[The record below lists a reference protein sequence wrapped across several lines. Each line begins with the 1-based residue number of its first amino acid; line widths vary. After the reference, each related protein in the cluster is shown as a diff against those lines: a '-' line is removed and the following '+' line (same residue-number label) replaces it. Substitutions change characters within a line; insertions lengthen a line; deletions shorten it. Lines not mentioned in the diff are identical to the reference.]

1 MIKNLKNIDINHVIY
16 LYIVLLLTYIF
27 FSNISVIY
35 QRYTILELSMGL
47 IVFSFIGLVLNFIN
61 KKIKKLKFD
70 ILDLLIIILIICG
83 IISTIFAINTKIA
96 LYGFGGRNEGLL
108 QLICYYMVFLNCK
121 NLKDRN
127 IKNNIITIII
137 FFSCIQSIYGILQ
150 FFNIKSILGIDII
163 RHRYYSNGF
172 ETNPNFFGTV
182 TIIGL
187 SLSLTIYLFSKKRF
201 ATIITLF
208 SSVLL
213 FLGLLCSG
221 AMSVMVASIFM
232 IVCLIIL
239 FFILKIDLLK
249 SLLKIIIVLPLLLI
263 AYCAFDKYS
272 DGFYF
277 KQVNECMS
285 EIGDSLSGN
294 AEPLYG
300 SGRIYI
306 WQKTLEIVPQ
316 NLWNGVGIENLYYA
330 FGENPLKDINSGG
343 SVDKAHNEYLH
354 KLITE
359 GIFSLIT
366 YMFLLGIIAF
376 KSIKKILKN
385 REKNSCQYCS
395 LLICFIAYCVQ
406 AFFNISVISVAP
418 MFYIVMGLLCASF
431 GDDSHERIN
440 D

>member
-1 MIKNLKNIDINHVIY
+1 MINNLKNIDINHVIY

-221 AMSVMVASIFM
+221 AMSVMVASLVM
-232 IVCLIIL
+232 ILCLIFL
-239 FFILKIDLLK
+239 FFILKVNILK
-249 SLLKIIIVLPLLLI
+249 GLLKILIILPLF
-263 AYCAFDKYS
+263 AMSYCAFDKYA

-277 KQVNECMS
+277 KQINEC
-285 EIGDSLSGN
+285 
-294 AEPLYG
+294 
-300 SGRIYI
+300 
-306 WQKTLEIVPQ
+306 
-316 NLWNGVGIENLYYA
+316 
-330 FGENPLKDINSGG
+330 
-343 SVDKAHNEYLH
+343 
-354 KLITE
+354 
-359 GIFSLIT
+359 
-366 YMFLLGIIAF
+366 
-376 KSIKKILKN
+376 
-385 REKNSCQYCS
+385 CS
-395 LLICFIAYCVQ
+395 
-406 AFFNISVISVAP
+406 
-418 MFYIVMGLLCASF
+418 
-431 GDDSHERIN
+431 
-440 D
+440 

>member
-1 MIKNLKNIDINHVIY
+1 MINNLKNIDINHVIY

-221 AMSVMVASIFM
+221 AMSVMVASLVM
-232 IVCLIIL
+232 ILCLIFL
-239 FFILKIDLLK
+239 FFILKVNILK
-249 SLLKIIIVLPLLLI
+249 GLLKILIILPLF
-263 AYCAFDKYS
+263 AMSYCAFDKYA

-277 KQVNECMS
+277 KQINECMT
-285 EIGDSLSGN
+285 EIGDSITGN
-294 AEPLYG
+294 AKPTYG
-300 SGRIYI
+300 SGRIHI
-306 WQKTLEIVPQ
+306 WKNVLQIVPE

-330 FGENPLKDINSGG
+330 FGEKKLKDINSGG

-366 YMFLLGIIAF
+366 YLFLLGIIAF
-376 KSIKKILKN
+376 KSVKKLLKD
-385 REKNSCQYCS
+385 REKNGCLYCS
-395 LLICFIAYCVQ
+395 LLICFIAYCIQ

>member
-221 AMSVMVASIFM
+221 AMSVMVASLVM
-232 IVCLIIL
+232 ILCLIFL
-239 FFILKIDLLK
+239 FFILKVNILK
-249 SLLKIIIVLPLLLI
+249 GLLKILIILPLF
-263 AYCAFDKYS
+263 AMSYCAFDKYA

-277 KQVNECMS
+277 KQINECMT
-285 EIGDSLSGN
+285 EIGDSITGN
-294 AEPLYG
+294 AKPTYG
-300 SGRIYI
+300 SGRIHI
-306 WQKTLEIVPQ
+306 WKNVLQIVPE

-330 FGENPLKDINSGG
+330 FGEKKLKDINSGG

-366 YMFLLGIIAF
+366 YLFLLGIIAF
-376 KSIKKILKN
+376 KSVKKLLKD
-385 REKNSCQYCS
+385 REKNGCLYCS
-395 LLICFIAYCVQ
+395 LLICFIAYCIQ